1 MTVLVPAAMAMS
13 CVELDVLAC
22 RKAWT
27 QIGLA
32 KIGKAH
38 LELTWLFKNWLG
50 LAGAEVSGLNSVRL
64 STTVLN
70 LVWLD

>member
-1 MTVLVPAAMAMS
+1 MSMS

-22 RKAWT
+22 GKAWT

-38 LELTWLFKNWLG
+38 LELTWLVKKWLG
-50 LAGAEVSGLNSVRL
+50 LTGTEVNGHDSVRL
-64 STTVLN
+64 STAVLN
-70 LVWLD
+70 LDWLD